1 MNIGIDIDDTIT
13 CTYETL
19 LPMIAFNYG
28 MDLKKLFLQKPTYK
42 MLHSILPNYENFVL
56 QNFSTMAKIVPLKPN
71 VVDVLTRL
79 KDQGHRIIFITSR
92 NNSEYGDPYKLSYNY
107 LKMNNIPFDK
117 LIVNVKD
124 KAKECVMEGIDLF
137 IDDNTKHCKAVLKSG
152 IPTLQFANSFVS
164 ENSKVKRVNSW
175 DEIYQKVQEMYA

>member
-1 MNIGIDIDDTIT
+1 M
-13 CTYETL
+13 
-19 LPMIAFNYG
+19 
-28 MDLKKLFLQKPTYK
+28 
-42 MLHSILPNYENFVL
+42 
-56 QNFSTMAKIVPLKPN
+56 
-71 VVDVLTRL
+71 
-79 KDQGHRIIFITSR
+79 FIQI
-92 NNSEYGDPYKLSYNY
+92 EDNY